1 MRTMARR
8 SGREAAWRGGSSR
21 ARAPARGA
29 PLPDVD
35 RLSVTR
41 SVSPPLHAGPG
52 AYTHA
57 CTHGVD
63 RDTLRS
69 QNISFFLLSLAPS
82 VSHVGTSRVTILQ
95 IGRRACVPALRCVT
109 LRYVTLRYLTACIA
123 PLRRAPY
130 ICHVCHAAQACRP
143 AAAAAAAAAN
153 PSARARTCV
162 RHDTTSTTV
171 KVVAHNSLASPSCH
185 RT

>member
-69 QNISFFLLSLAPS
+69 QNISFFFLSLAPS

-95 IGRRACVPALRCVT
+95 NGRRACVPALR
-109 LRYVTLRYLTACIA
+109 YATLRYLTACIA
-123 PLRRAPY
+123 PPRAPY
-130 ICHVCHAAQACRP
+130 ICHVCHAAQACRTA

-153 PSARARTCV
+153 PSARARTC
-162 RHDTTSTTV
+162 DTTSTT
-171 KVVAHNSLASPSCH
+171 
-185 RT
+185 RQ